1 MDKPLKVTIIENGK
15 VIYDELT
22 DEEKTMMIN
31 GLIVGQLKAAG
42 YRIKE

>member
-22 DEEKTMMIN
+22 DEEKTIRSTQGDGVQN
-31 GLIVGQLKAAG
+31 
-42 YRIKE
+42 